1 MPARPDWGLGD
12 SAKDLLR
19 NFVNNLNTH
28 DMANRVIANAKL
40 DMNSYDLLAKI
51 TVSAEPENF
60 IIRVD
65 AKDQDP
71 EIAKKIV
78 TTMAGEFVDER
89 VAYYN
94 TQDKANRIEVKL
106 VDSVIRRAALQAQAG
121 HERVG
126 RFCPGCADRRVDRA
140 GVGVDGRGRSW
151 RRRRPSNA
159 RWACRFWGPF
169 RRLWGRTQRYAEA
182 QMTQGKNMTANLV
195 TLTNPSSPAAEA
207 YRRLRVNLTSAG
219 REAALHTLLVAAAG
233 ADADK
238 AATVANAGRD
248 VRQGRQ
254 ACGAGRL

>member
-1 MPARPDWGLGD
+1 MDLRAYLDIIRRRGWIILVTALLAAGLAFGAAQVQTKIYRATARISAVPARPDWGLGN

-94 TQDKANRIEVKL
+94 TQDKNNRIEVKL
-106 VDSVIRRAALQAQAG
+106 VDSVIDAPLYKPKPATNALAGFALGALIGALILLALEWMAADILATPEAV
-121 HERVG
+121 ER
-126 RFCPGCADRRVDRA
+126 
-140 GVGVDGRGRSW
+140 
-151 RRRRPSNA
+151 
-159 RWACRFWGPF
+159 
-169 RRLWGRTQRYAEA
+169 
-182 QMTQGKNMTANLV
+182 
-195 TLTNPSSPAAEA
+195 TLGLPVLGAIPA
-207 YRRLRVNLTSAG
+207 
-219 REAALHTLLVAAAG
+219 TLG
-233 ADADK
+233 TD
-238 AATVANAGRD
+238 ANAARK
-248 VRQGRQ
+248 RK
-254 ACGAGRL
+254 